1 MGRISRR
8 ATKALLE
15 PFPNESRQF
24 LAVRLGWWSTLDE
37 SEQLR
42 MEDLI
47 RVFLADKT
55 IEGVVGY
62 TPGEEVRLLIAA
74 QACLLI
80 LGLDYR
86 FYDDVS
92 AIVVSPGVVVQ
103 RGSRRLDGGVVS
115 DDHPALAG
123 QAMLHGPVL
132 LVWDRVANDA
142 RHPERGH
149 NVVFHELA
157 HKIDMRN
164 GAADGVPPLSTSL
177 TERWGE
183 QMPALLGRLRAGSPM
198 PIDAY
203 AATNPAE
210 FLAVATESF
219 FVTPAEL
226 RSAEPDLYRLLR
238 DFYQQ
243 DPVGRL
249 GNRPGPEP
257 NKQGGRKW
265 KPTPSES

>member
-1 MGRISRR
+1 MKPPESGIAGPPLGRISRK
-8 ATKALLE
+8 AAKALRD
-15 PFPNESRQF
+15 PFRDHWRQ
-24 LAVRLGWWSTLDE
+24 LLSNRLGWWSTLDE

-55 IEGVVGY
+55 IEGVVGF
-62 TPGEEVRLLIAA
+62 TPDEEVRLLIAA

-86 FYDDVS
+86 FYDDVA

-115 DDHPALAG
+115 DDHPTLAG

-157 HKIDMRN
+157 HKLDMRN
-164 GAADGVPPLSTSL
+164 GAADGVPPLSASL
-177 TERWGE
+177 AARWGE
-183 QMPALLGRLRAGSPM
+183 QMPALLARLRAGSPM

-210 FLAVATESF
+210 FLAVATEVF
-219 FVTPAEL
+219 FVMPAEL
-226 RSAEPDLYRLLR
+226 RRAEPELYSLLR

-243 DPVGRL
+243 DPYARRAI
-249 GNRPGPEP
+249 RPDEP
-257 NKQGGRKW
+257 D
-265 KPTPSES
+265 ES

>member
-1 MGRISRR
+1 MKPPESGSAGLPVGRISRR
-8 ATKALLE
+8 ASKALRE
-15 PFPNESRQF
+15 PFSNEWRELLDAR
-24 LAVRLGWWSTLDE
+24 LAWWSTLDE

-47 RVFLADKT
+47 RVFLVDKT

-62 TPGEEVRLLIAA
+62 TPDEEVRLLIAA

-86 FYDDVS
+86 FFDDVS
-92 AIVVSPGVVVQ
+92 AIVISPGVVVQ

-115 DDHPALAG
+115 DDHPTLAG

-164 GAADGVPPLSTSL
+164 GAADGVPPLSASL
-177 TERWGE
+177 AERWGE
-183 QMPALLGRLRAGSPM
+183 QMPALLGKLRAGSPM

-210 FLAVATESF
+210 FLAVATEAF
-219 FVTPAEL
+219 FVMPAEL
-226 RSAEPDLYRLLR
+226 RSAEPELYSLLR

-243 DPVGRL
+243 DPYARL
-249 GNRPGPEP
+249 GNRPDEP
-257 NKQGGRKW
+257 G
-265 KPTPSES
+265 ES

>member
-1 MGRISRR
+1 MEQVSHRASR
-8 ATKALLE
+8 ALKTPFEESDRQLLAARLSWWSNLE
-15 PFPNESRQF
+15 PTER
-24 LAVRLGWWSTLDE
+24 
-37 SEQLR
+37 LR
-42 MEDLI
+42 MEELI
-47 RVFLADKT
+47 RVFLVDKT
-55 IEGVVGY
+55 IEGVLGY
-62 TPGEEVRLLIAA
+62 SPDDEVRILIAA

-80 LGLDYR
+80 LGLDYG

-115 DDHPALAG
+115 DDHPTLAG

-149 NVVFHELA
+149 NVVFHEFA

-164 GAADGVPPLSTSL
+164 GVADGVPPLTATLS
-177 TERWGE
+177 ERWRA
-183 QMPALLGRLRAGSPM
+183 QMPELLARLREGTLM

-210 FLAVATESF
+210 FLAVATEAF
-219 FVTPAEL
+219 FVLPIEL
-226 RSAEPDLYRLLR
+226 ADAEPELYALLQE
-238 DFYQQ
+238 FYRQ
-243 DPVGRL
+243 DPKARD
-249 GNRPGPEP
+249 R
-257 NKQGGRKW
+257 
-265 KPTPSES
+265 S

>member
-1 MGRISRR
+1 MKPPESGAGGRPAGRISRR
-8 ATKALLE
+8 ASKALRE
-15 PFPNESRQF
+15 PFSNQWRQLLFSRM
-24 LAVRLGWWSTLDE
+24 GWWSHLAE
-37 SEQLR
+37 AEQSH

-47 RVFLADKT
+47 RIFLADKT

-62 TPGEEVRLLIAA
+62 TPNEDVRLLIAA

-149 NVVFHELA
+149 NVVFHEFA

-164 GAADGVPPLSTSL
+164 GAADGVPPLSASL
-177 TERWGE
+177 AGRWGE
-183 QMPALLGRLRAGSPM
+183 QMPTMLARLRAGSPM
-198 PIDAY
+198 AMDAY
-203 AATNPAE
+203 GATNPAE
-210 FLAVATESF
+210 FLAVATEAF
-219 FVTPAEL
+219 FVLPAEL
-226 RSAEPDLYRLLR
+226 ARAEPDLYSLLR

-243 DPVGRL
+243 DPYARVSAAGDQR
-249 GNRPGPEP
+249 EP
-257 NKQGGRKW
+257 
-265 KPTPSES
+265 